1 MNLKLESRT
10 AAHFKTK
17 TWFLLLKLSFD
28 VHFYILFV
36 KKLDRWIRASGPFG
50 LQKRHNSAKGR
61 A

>member
-17 TWFLLLKLSFD
+17 TWFLLLKLSID

-36 KKLDRWIRASGPFG
+36 KKLDRWIRASGSFG
-50 LQKRHNSAKGR
+50 L
-61 A
+61 

>member
-10 AAHFKTK
+10 SAHFKTK

-36 KKLDRWIRASGPFG
+36 KKLDRWIRASGSFG
-50 LQKRHNSAKGR
+50 L
-61 A
+61 